1 MGSGLS
7 LSHEQ
12 VINIIIRDLHK
23 NLKEVELKQDL
34 NRYTQDGYEN
44 FYDFSDEANFKNKIK
59 EVNEFISRSDKLYYY
74 YDNGSK

>member
-12 VINIIIRDLHK
+12 VINIIERDLYK

-34 NRYTQDGYEN
+34 NRYTDDGIEI
-44 FYDFSDEANFKNKIK
+44 FYDFSEEEKVKKIK
-59 EVNEFISRSDKLYYY
+59 RKLEQL
-74 YDNGSK
+74 